1 MPSIHG
7 SSTSSEIGSRPDAK
21 ARSITLGDSAMNSP
35 LLGSVAQLDF
45 SEIGVG
51 GDTLVVDGIKMDELH
66 FAGFR

>member
-35 LLGSVAQLDF
+35 LLGSNLLRNW
-45 SEIGVG
+45 IGVG